1 MLPEWTAFASDRSA
15 RPPER
20 AGGDTVVRMACLDD
34 GVNGRVLS
42 SYLHTLQW
50 DCVTSTD
57 PGLSQAPLRAPDRQA
72 RCLGRRT

>member
-1 MLPEWTAFASDRSA
+1 MLPERTAFASDRSA
-15 RPPER
+15 WAPER
-20 AGGDTVVRMACLDD
+20 ACGDTVVRMACLDD

-57 PGLSQAPLRAPDRQA
+57 PGLYQAPLRAPDWQA
-72 RCLGRRT
+72 RCLGRRS

>member
-1 MLPEWTAFASDRSA
+1 MDSRCLGRSA
-15 RPPER
+15 RALEQ
-20 AGGDTVVRMACLDD
+20 AVGDTVVRMACLDD

-57 PGLSQAPLRAPDRQA
+57 PGLAQAPLRAPDRQA
-72 RCLGRRT
+72 RCLGRRS